1 MCKLIMHMYLISW
14 LFVYLLYI
22 ITCVLFELLFVELWL
37 RTLGEKLRDFSMQDL
52 FRNIVFMNYSLHPKI
67 IVRLGW
73 GGNIQMAN
81 DAAAPVNSVKKG
93 WHASL
98 HTTRDKPPSV
108 FFTFSKLIFF
118 ISLAHS
124 TRFWLLLASAIPRNS
139 ASLFIHY
146 GTKFKSQTC
155 K

>member
-22 ITCVLFELLFVELWL
+22 ITCVLFELLFVVAYFGWEAQGFFHARFVQKYSVYELL
-37 RTLGEKLRDFSMQDL
+37 PPSQNNRSSRF
-52 FRNIVFMNYSLHPKI
+52 
-67 IVRLGW
+67 W
-73 GGNIQMAN
+73 GGNIVQMAN

-124 TRFWLLLASAIPRNS
+124 TRFWLLLASAVPRNS